1 MTRKFYL
8 QHYQVDHYK
17 HFQRKIPQHQTHES
31 LPPTKPNNNET
42 QYKNKNNCNQKQLYT
57 GNLNTD
63 VVKEGLNQLLKIRSM
78 KYLQD
83 TCSIKM
89 PVNQKTER
97 QRICLYYSLQLHC
110 LHLHSYTEYVYI
122 ELIRLNGIESK
133 GKEITIQDTASTRPQ
148 TNVNFKNSKRPQ
160 IVVYQY
166 PKNQDKFGRRN
177 TVPGQQR
184 YTNVTRTPQE
194 APKKTT
200 TNYSLV
206 IKEIKFLS
214 LATAILVELV
224 KKDLRKMLMVQTM
237 F

>member
-1 MTRKFYL
+1 
-8 QHYQVDHYK
+8 
-17 HFQRKIPQHQTHES
+17 
-31 LPPTKPNNNET
+31 
-42 QYKNKNNCNQKQLYT
+42 
-57 GNLNTD
+57 
-63 VVKEGLNQLLKIRSM
+63 M

-89 PVNQKTER
+89 PVNQKTGR
-97 QRICLYYSLQLHC
+97 KRICLHYSLQLHC
-110 LHLHSYTEYVYI
+110 LHLHSYTEY
-122 ELIRLNGIESK
+122 
-133 GKEITIQDTASTRPQ
+133 ASTRPQ
-148 TNVNFKNSKRPQ
+148 TNVTFKKSKRPQ

-166 PKNQDKFGRRN
+166 PENQDKFGRRN

-184 YTNVTRTPQE
+184 YTNVTKTPQE
-194 APKKTT
+194 APEKTT
-200 TNYSLV
+200 TNYSFV